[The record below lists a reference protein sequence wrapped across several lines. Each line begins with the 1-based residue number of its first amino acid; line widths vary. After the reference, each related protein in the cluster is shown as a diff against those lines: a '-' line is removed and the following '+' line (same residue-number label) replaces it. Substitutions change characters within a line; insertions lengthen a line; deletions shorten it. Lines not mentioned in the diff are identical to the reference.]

1 MEQVNVHEARSQ
13 LSRLLDRVEAG
24 EEILIARAGRPI
36 ARLSPYKGDDASRV
50 PGVWRGRVHIADDF
64 DEMPEE
70 LVRAFNGEGT

>member
-36 ARLSPYKGDDASRV
+36 ARLSPYKGDDTPRV
-50 PGVWRGRVHIADDF
+50 PGVWRERVRISDDF
-64 DEMPEE
+64 DELPEE
-70 LVRAFNGEGT
+70 LVRAFNGE